1 MVHKSGKV
9 TFQIKTEWQL
19 CIDQVVSLEAPG
31 EALSQI
37 AWFVLTMV
45 AGNLVLPTLLLPLV
59 LVILVR

>member
-9 TFQIKTEWQL
+9 RFQIKAEWQL
-19 CIDQVVSLEAPG
+19 CIEQVVSLEAPA

-45 AGNLVLPTLLLPLV
+45 AGNLVLPILLLPLV
-59 LVILVR
+59 LAIVVR